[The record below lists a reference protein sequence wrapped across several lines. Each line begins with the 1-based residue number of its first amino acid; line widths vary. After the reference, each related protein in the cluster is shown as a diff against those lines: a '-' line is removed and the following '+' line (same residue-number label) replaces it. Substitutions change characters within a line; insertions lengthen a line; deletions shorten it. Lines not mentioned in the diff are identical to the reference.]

1 VLVLCEEYL
10 QVHEFCKYDREMCV
24 GREDPVWTWIAEV
37 CFRLFG
43 PGSFFFNEKAQVC
56 QISLIKRSLG
66 QVLVGL

>member
-1 VLVLCEEYL
+1 
-10 QVHEFCKYDREMCV
+10 V